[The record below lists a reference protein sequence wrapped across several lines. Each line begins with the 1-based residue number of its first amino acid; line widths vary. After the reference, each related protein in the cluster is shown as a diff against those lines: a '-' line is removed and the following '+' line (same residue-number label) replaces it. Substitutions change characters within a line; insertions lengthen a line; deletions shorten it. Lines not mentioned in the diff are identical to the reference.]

1 MNCNFDRTYTVRLKG
16 KVNTQTAEKFSEET
30 LKSGFDRFP
39 QELTKFLLDE
49 LSDNF
54 DNFTVEV
61 KKNMKAKIIS
71 FDEVLESI
79 KIGNIKNIY
88 IIDILSKFVQ
98 KVSDVEVESLV
109 QDREDSIFIQ
119 AELVGE

>member
-1 MNCNFDRTYTVRLKG
+1 
-16 KVNTQTAEKFSEET
+16 
-30 LKSGFDRFP
+30 
-39 QELTKFLLDE
+39 
-49 LSDNF
+49 
-54 DNFTVEV
+54 
-61 KKNMKAKIIS
+61 MKAKIIS

-79 KIGNIKNIY
+79 KIVNIKNIY
-88 IIDILSKFVQ
+88 IIDILSRFVQ